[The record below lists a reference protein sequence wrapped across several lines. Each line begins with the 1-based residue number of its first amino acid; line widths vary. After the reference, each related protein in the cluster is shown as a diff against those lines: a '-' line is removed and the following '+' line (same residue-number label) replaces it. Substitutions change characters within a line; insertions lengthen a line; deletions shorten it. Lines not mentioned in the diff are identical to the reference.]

1 MKVFYS
7 ILTMFLLLPVAIL
20 AQEEGENS
28 GFEQY
33 SSDVFDKKENALNLV
48 SNMNKPS
55 GVSETLTV
63 NPGILIEQIGDY
75 NIART
80 NLVANTINFSLVQN
94 GNSNFSEISKAAE
107 NINQAILQNGNNN
120 TISDLSLYTTYDVNM
135 QLIQNGEN
143 QSIQNYGTN
152 SLSKNMTVTQSGNGA
167 SVIIIN
173 Q

>member
-1 MKVFYS
+1 MKAIYS
-7 ILTMFLLLPVAIL
+7 IFILFLFFPTAIF

-48 SNMNKPS
+48 SGMNNPS
-55 GVSETLTV
+55 VVAETLAV
-63 NPGILIEQIGDY
+63 NPGILIEQIGDF
-75 NIART
+75 NVART
-80 NLVANTINFSLVQN
+80 NLNANTVNFSLVQN
-94 GNSNFSEISKAAE
+94 GNTNFAEISKSAE
-107 NINQAILQNGNNN
+107 TINQAVLQNGSNN
-120 TISDLSLYTTYDVNM
+120 TISDLSLYTSYDVNM
-135 QLIQNGEN
+135 QMIQNGEN

-152 SLSKNMTVTQSGNGA
+152 SLSKDMTVTQSGNGA